1 MASNVARRRLL
12 ILGGSGY
19 VGQNVCHAAIKSG
32 DFEIVRSLS
41 RSGMP
46 PTLLNSA
53 SSPHHHRL
61 AQSLSSVEWTSGDV
75 LDESFPLGDVMSDVD
90 AVVSC
95 IGAFGSNAHMQ
106 RVCGDATI
114 AAIRCAVLEKDK
126 KGGGGGG
133 KGVSAFGFVSSARV
147 YDGSLALRLP
157 ECVPMSGYFGGK
169 HRAEE
174 ELIRSFPAGH
184 VILRPGFVYGP
195 RTVGGGR
202 ITVPLQW
209 IGGPISYVGTRLG
222 PVSSFLGSLPLVG
235 EEISSMVPVESVA
248 RAMVESIVAVLDGA
262 KKKEGGGIGAILD
275 AESIRKFRY
284 EE

>member
-46 PTLLNSA
+46 PTALPNSA

-61 AQSLSSVEWTSGDV
+61 AQSLSSIEWTSGDV
-75 LDESFPLGDVMSDVD
+75 LDGSFPLGDVMSDVD

-114 AAIRCAVLEKDK
+114 AAIRCGGREKGR
-126 KGGGGGG
+126 GGGGGG
-133 KGVSAFGFVSSARV
+133 GGGVSAFGFVSSARV
-147 YDGSLALRLP
+147 YDGSPALRLP
-157 ECVPMSGYFGGK
+157 EWMPMSGYFGGK
-169 HRAEE
+169 RRAEG

-195 RTVGGGR
+195 RTVGG
-202 ITVPLQW
+202 ITLPLQW
-209 IGGPISYVGTRLG
+209 IGGPVSYAGTRLG

-262 KKKEGGGIGAILD
+262 KKKEEGGGMGVILD